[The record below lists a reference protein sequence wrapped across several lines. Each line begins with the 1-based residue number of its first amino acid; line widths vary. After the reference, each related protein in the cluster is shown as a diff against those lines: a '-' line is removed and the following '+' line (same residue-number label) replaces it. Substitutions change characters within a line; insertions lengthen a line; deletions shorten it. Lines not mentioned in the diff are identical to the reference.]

1 MKKKS
6 SIRKVS
12 FAKLLKAY
20 ALPLWKK
27 ICALI
32 VITLAA
38 NLFTVAQPI
47 LVSGVVQLIT
57 EFKGGTTA
65 EAVGELP
72 QTNIFNLNNIG
83 AKVKAGMDR
92 FTPFRGD
99 DFWSMLIFMLSL
111 FVLSVLSAALINYL
125 ALVMTRDIRTRSTK
139 KIREDVLRH
148 LLGLNIGFYN
158 RQKSGELISRVVQD
172 AQNTGQ
178 GLGPLVRSYIHHT
191 ILIFMYSLYLIS
203 TSVWMTLGTVAM
215 ILMHYGFTE
224 WLKKPVRR
232 TVRQFYDRVAALTAT
247 LQEMMVNIRVI
258 KSFGVE
264 DFELRQLGDDLEKVR
279 KADFKE
285 GLIRHIEPYAR
296 EVFDALAFVGIFLI
310 AANQLMKGSLSLQ
323 GFLLYIYVGRL
334 LIEPVNKFSVAII
347 WTQELLASYE
357 RLDELFAERSQVVDG
372 TVIKADFK
380 DRIRVENALFRY
392 LPNED
397 FSLERISFE
406 LKKGEVIAFVGPS
419 GAGKSTLTDLLL
431 RFYDPQEGLISID
444 GVDLRNVKIS
454 AYRKIFG
461 VVPQESLLFND
472 TVANNI
478 VFGREGVSRD
488 DIIAAA
494 KLANAHEFILDLPAG
509 YETFLGDRGVRL
521 SGGQRQRIA
530 IARAIVAK
538 PDILIF
544 DEATSSLDTQSE
556 QQVQKAIDSVLEC
569 STAVVI
575 AHRLSTILHADKI
588 VVLNKGRIEAMGR
601 HSELLAISP
610 LYRQLYQL
618 QFETQKDFIEV

>member
-6 SIRKVS
+6 LIYKVS
-12 FAKLLKAY
+12 FAKLLKDY
-20 ALPLWKK
+20 ARPLWKH

-32 VITLAA
+32 VITLVG
-38 NLFTVAQPI
+38 NFFTVVQPVI
-47 LVSGVVQLIT
+47 VSGVVQLISDY
-57 EFKGGTTA
+57 KGGPSM
-65 EAVGELP
+65 EAVEALP
-72 QTNIFNLNNIG
+72 QTNVFNLNNIG
-83 AKVKAGMDR
+83 TKVKALLARVMLFD
-92 FTPFRGD
+92 GD
-99 DFWSMLIFMLSL
+99 DFWNMLIFMLSL
-111 FVLSVLSAALINYL
+111 FLVSVFLSALINYL
-125 ALVMTRDIRTRSTK
+125 ALVMTRWIRVRSTE
-139 KIREDVLRH
+139 KIRKDVLDH
-148 LLGLNIGFYN
+148 LLSLNIGFYN

-178 GLGPLVRSYIHHT
+178 GLGPLVRGYIHHGV
-191 ILIFMYSLYLIS
+191 LIAMYSTYLIS
-203 TSVWMTLGTVAM
+203 TSVWMTLCAFGM
-215 ILMHYGFTE
+215 ITLQFGLTE
-224 WLKKPVRR
+224 VIKRPVRR
-232 TVRQFYDRVAALTAT
+232 TTRCFFDRIADLTSS
-247 LQEMMVNIRVI
+247 LQEMMTNIRVI

-264 DFELRQLGDDLEKVR
+264 DFELRQLGHDLAEVSR
-279 KADFKE
+279 ADFKE
-285 GLIRHIEPYAR
+285 GLVRQVEPYAR
-296 EVFDALAFVGIFLI
+296 EFLDATAFVGIFLV
-310 AANQLMKGSLSLQ
+310 AAFQLMKGSLSLQ

-334 LIEPVNKFSVAII
+334 LIEPVNKFAVCLT
-347 WTQELLASYE
+347 WTQALLASYE
-357 RLDELFAERSQVVDG
+357 RLDELFQERTQVVDG

-380 DRIRVENALFRY
+380 DRILVKNVLFRY

-397 FSLERISFE
+397 FSLDGINFE

-431 RFYDPQEGLISID
+431 RFYDPQKGLISID

-488 DIIAAA
+488 DIVAAA
-494 KLANAHEFILDLPAG
+494 KLANAHEFILDLPDG

-588 VVLNKGRIEAMGR
+588 AVLNKGRIEAMGR
-601 HSELLAISP
+601 HAELLEISP

-618 QFETQKDFIEV
+618 QFDMQKDLIEV